1 MLAVTGQLRQNRDIT
16 MSKTNNTF
24 KNNEQMNRC
33 TDKSSIPG
41 DAAHLMRADTLRIAG
56 VVKESIV
63 DGPGIRFTV
72 FCQGCPHACP
82 GCHNTQTHDF
92 DGGFEC
98 KIDKIVAAIDDNPL
112 LSGVTFS
119 GGEPACQP
127 TGFYELAL
135 KVKERGLS
143 LWMYSGYTLEELSA
157 LAGMNPQ
164 WASPTDVKSA
174 HSSDLQNRLALRG
187 LLETIDVL
195 IDGRYID
202 ELRDLTLPFRGS
214 KNQRLI
220 DMAETRRTN
229 RLTLYDP
236 V

>member
-1 MLAVTGQLRQNRDIT
+1 
-16 MSKTNNTF
+16 
-24 KNNEQMNRC
+24 MNRC
-33 TDKSSIPG
+33 TNQSSIPG

-72 FCQGCPHACP
+72 FCQGCPHTCP

-112 LSGVTFS
+112 ISGVTFS
-119 GGEPACQP
+119 RGKPACQP

-157 LAGMNPQ
+157 LAGMHLQ
-164 WASPTDVKSA
+164 WASPTDAKSA
-174 HSSDLQNRLALRG
+174 HSSDPQNRLALRG

-195 IDGRYID
+195 IEGRYID

-220 DMAETRRTN
+220 DMTETRRTN

-236 V
+236 F